1 MIHVSAGE
9 LHGEASAINAA
20 LDGKIPQIMGCV
32 NAVEDFYRADSLSG
46 AAYTQS
52 KNYYRTVHGAMY
64 QELQK
69 QIGELQEANR
79 QMLSD
84 LANRAPKLG
93 EAFQS
98 VLLEEI
104 DTYQSLR
111 NYYSSL
117 YDYYSQ
123 LPYDPRFGYPYS
135 GMLSWCSAM
144 IDMASRE
151 IAVRQEVLGQ
161 MEAFNSFGGE
171 AYRDILPRMDKLAS
185 LLDGLRKGEISTP
198 DAAVQYIMDIEVT
211 RLTDESGNVK
221 LDSVRDL
228 LNKNLKDVQQVE
240 YMALCEVLSKHGAS
254 LLFGSDDG
262 TWQGYQNDIE
272 KRYAYN
278 KAIEEQ
284 YLDGLK
290 DADGHLNGQGRGA
303 LGQMAFG
310 PRFKDGDYVLS
321 EKLIK
326 RIAADWDADAF
337 GTVSHAGCESIAV
350 YNVLVDLGKEPSLA
364 QIIRD
369 TEEKGYTMLNGW
381 GGTKIYE
388 TRSLLG
394 GYGVECV
401 SILPENAEKMCES
414 GEAQAGQVYIASVLN
429 DKESGLGGGVHTIE
443 IVYSPEDS
451 SERPWKVYNRSNGSD
466 GAEPYSNLNEILKD
480 KGQEGLYLE
489 LYHVEMEA

>member
-198 DAAVQYIMDIEVT
+198 DAAIQYIVDIEVT

-221 LDSVRDL
+221 LNSVRDL

-254 LLFGSDDG
+254 LLFDSDDG
-262 TWQGYQNDIE
+262 SWKDYRSDIE

-310 PRFKDGDYVLS
+310 PRFKDGDYGLREEVVRRFTRS
-321 EKLIK
+321 
-326 RIAADWDADAF
+326 WDADAF

-388 TRSLLG
+388 TRSLLRT
-394 GYGVECV
+394 YGVECV
-401 SILPENAEKMCES
+401 SILPENEEKMCES
-414 GEAQAGQVYIASVLN
+414 GEAKAGQVYIASIMNNADRSYL
-429 DKESGLGGGVHTIE
+429 GGVHTIE
-443 IVYSPEDS
+443 IVYDPEDD
-451 SERPWKVYNRSNGSD
+451 SEKPWKVYNSD
-466 GAEPYSNLNEILKD
+466 NNSIEAKNCLNLDDALVNENQ
-480 KGQEGLYLE
+480 KGQYLA
-489 LYHVEMEA
+489 LYHVKMEG